1 MKPRDYSELRLLME
15 SLPSVQVDST
25 TLEAILDELDL
36 LRLASGKPAKRN
48 DYPPEFEEAWEAYPT
63 ERQGTKRTAF
73 KAWAA
78 NIKRGVEPGEILLG
92 LRRYLAHAEA
102 IGTEAKY
109 LKLAATFF
117 GPDEHFAAQYVMP
130 SARQAHLGKAGRST
144 ANAARELMEGR

>member
-1 MKPRDYSELRLLME
+1 MTDIAELRLLASTM
-15 SLPSVQVDST
+15 PCVQIDSPV
-25 TLEAILDELDL
+25 LEAILDELER
-36 LRLASGKPAKRN
+36 LRKLGAPVKRN
-48 DYPPEFEEAWEAYPT
+48 DYPAEFEEVWAAYPE

-78 NIKRGVEPGEILLG
+78 RIKAGVEPNEILLG

-109 LKLAATFF
+109 LRLAATFF
-117 GPDEHFAAQYVMP
+117 GPDEHFAAKYVMP
-130 SARQAHLGKAGRST
+130 SAKQAHLGKAGQST